1 MNQKNYPAGSVA
13 AAGQWGKKCD
23 VRSRAS
29 NTWLGFRRGVA
40 LFAVKA
46 FLVNDLPVLIG
57 LAGFEL
63 HWFQQMRQIGSR
75 GLEVTDV
82 SGMLGKNWS
91 PGANHQI
98 AHKRPTPRDTAAEGC
113 VERLL
118 SRFSTRDAPLNTKIG
133 TAVTE
138 TGTY

>member
-63 HWFQQMRQIGSR
+63 HGFPAKAADWELIQGQF
-75 GLEVTDV
+75 
-82 SGMLGKNWS
+82 LGRK
-91 PGANHQI
+91 
-98 AHKRPTPRDTAAEGC
+98 D
-113 VERLL
+113 
-118 SRFSTRDAPLNTKIG
+118 
-133 TAVTE
+133 
-138 TGTY
+138 